1 MDCPGCGVEMV
12 DLEGDDQTLRK
23 CGECGGLWVD
33 VADLNRML
41 LHANMPTLEHLGG
54 KVNALELTGQCP
66 ECHVDMVQVE
76 GGDRKHVLDYDTCE
90 SCGGVFLESEFKD
103 IKEHEAAKAEI
114 LEFFSNF
121 SSRSGKKKKAAATR

>member
-33 VADLNRML
+33 IADLNRML
-41 LHANMPTLEHLGG
+41 LHANLPTLESLGG

-76 GGDRKHVLDYDTCE
+76 GGDKHHVLDYDTCE

-103 IKEHEAAKAEI
+103 ISDHKAAEKEI
-114 LEFFSNF
+114 VSFFSNF
-121 SSRSGKKKKAAATR
+121 SSRSGKKRAAAT